1 MLSQEQIQ
9 EIIDEIK
16 RDRRIDGILIT
27 GSYIY
32 GTPHDQSDLDVRCI
46 TNDGSDWGEL
56 DRLRFGTRIEVFF
69 NPPDKVRLYMQESKK
84 GGHGDCIHF
93 WANGKIVYDPNGIV
107 RLLQKEAQDLWREGP
122 EPGRSWE
129 WRKEKHKKYE
139 GVDWNF
145 IK

>member
-9 EIIDEIK
+9 HIIDEIK
-16 RDRRIDGILIT
+16 LDPRIDGILIT

-56 DRLRFGTRIEVFF
+56 DRMRFGTRIEVFF
-69 NPPDKVRLYMQESKK
+69 NPPDKVRWYMQESKR

-93 WANGKIVYDPNGIV
+93 WANGKIVHDPNGTV
-107 RLLQKEAQDLWREGP
+107 RKLQEEAQKLWQEGP
-122 EPGRSWE
+122 ELGRSWE

-139 GVDWNF
+139 TVEWNF
-145 IK
+145 IC